1 MAQFKKSQS
10 GGRKDQVICFTTQGR
25 EVCIPLS
32 QIQYIFKKGTKRQV
46 SSWTLTKIM
55 GEFTQ
60 GFDFLKRFK
69 KSVSI
74 MGSSRVGLEHRLYRE
89 ATKLAYKLAKA
100 GFAVITG
107 GGPGI
112 MEAANKGAFEAGGRS
127 VGLNIRLATEQRTN
141 KYVKESESF
150 TFFFTR
156 KVMLE
161 TGASLYVF
169 FPGGFG
175 TLDEFFEM
183 ITLIQTNKIRPVPVI
198 LIGYKFWQ
206 PLLDWIYYT
215 LYKKEKAIDKK
226 DMDIY
231 YLVDT
236 AEEAYQLVKELS
248 KGKHL
253 FDWNGWMDAHLNT
266 NAD

>member
-1 MAQFKKSQS
+1 MAIKKIA
-10 GGRKDQVICFTTQGR
+10 GTKDEHDHEHSEDDIICFTSHGR
-25 EVCIPLS
+25 EICVHAS
-32 QIQYIFKKGTKRQV
+32 QLENVFKKGHTREV
-46 SSWTLTKIM
+46 SSWTIMKIM

-74 MGSSRVGLEHRLYRE
+74 MGSARVGFDQQIYQE
-89 ATKLAYKLAKA
+89 ATDLSFKLAKA

-127 VGLNIRLATEQRTN
+127 AGLNIRLATEQRAN
-141 KYVKESESF
+141 KYVQESESF

-198 LIGYKFWQ
+198 LVNREFWQ
-206 PLLDWIYYT
+206 PLLTWMENTMYE
-215 LYKKEKAIDKK
+215 KNKAINKK
-226 DMDIY
+226 DLDIY
-231 YLVDT
+231 HLVDN
-236 AEEAYQLVKELS
+236 AEEAYGIIKDLS
-248 KGKHL
+248 KQKNL
-253 FDWNGWMDAHLNT
+253 FN
-266 NAD
+266 

>member
-1 MAQFKKSQS
+1 MAIKKQT
-10 GGRKDQVICFTTQGR
+10 GEEHQHHENEVICFTSHGR
-25 EVCIPLS
+25 ETCIHVS
-32 QIQYIFKKGTKRQV
+32 QLEHIFKRGTTREV
-46 SSWTLTKIM
+46 SSWTIMKIM

-69 KSVSI
+69 KSISI
-74 MGSSRVGLEHRLYRE
+74 MGSARMGLEHQIYQE
-89 ATKLAYKLAKA
+89 ATDLAFKLAKA

-112 MEAANKGAFEAGGRS
+112 MEAANKGASEAGGRS

-141 KYVKESESF
+141 QYVKESESF

-161 TGASLYVF
+161 TSSSAYIF

-183 ITLIQTNKIRPVPVI
+183 TTLIQTKKIRPVPII
-198 LIGYKFWQ
+198 LVNKEFWQ
-206 PLLDWIYYT
+206 PLVNWIKT
-215 LYKKEKAIDKK
+215 TMLEKEQTISKT
-226 DMDIY
+226 DMEIY
-231 YLVDT
+231 HLVNNAD
-236 AEEAYQLVKELS
+236 EAFEMI
-248 KGKHL
+248 KGLTKSKHL
-253 FDWNGWMDAHLNT
+253 FD
-266 NAD
+266 